1 MKLYQNLLV
10 DFEEGYYPYAT
21 AGIIVSSCVGS
32 IAAMMVLMQGHAVVN
47 MIELFLVVVVCMGY
61 NAAVL
66 AQLKPKHVLN
76 SFILSIVISTILIAL
91 NVPLV

>member
-1 MKLYQNLLV
+1 MKLYQSLLA
-10 DFEEGYYPYAT
+10 DFEETYYAYMS

-32 IAAMMVLMQGHAVVN
+32 IAAMMILMKGHAFAN
-47 MIELFLVVVVCMGY
+47 MIELFFVVIVCMGY

-76 SFILSIVISTILIAL
+76 SFILSIVVSTFFIAI
-91 NVPLV
+91 NVPL